1 MTDDRSQSWSSLTS
15 TDRVTL
21 AAAPHRCC
29 SYGTHPSRT
38 TRGHGALPPH
48 HDGTQPRSTP
58 PLAPLGPP
66 PRLAPQ
72 RHDRSTSPCRA
83 RWPHRRP
90 GRRHPPPRG
99 HPRFPQ
105 SRPPRLPPPPPLASA
120 QHATAACVATATRC
134 TRRVGRGELRRR
146 TRGGTPPP
154 AVAARAP
161 RVPPLLAGALPPPLR
176 FRPPSSLHQRDHACV
191 RATTCGTSNPRRP
204 PRPSLAT
211 HARSSRARGPIRP
224 SRERRG
230 PPRGAQG
237 RRRRAQ
243 SRRPPPP
250 PTFAVLLSPGSTSSG
265 FKA

>member
-1 MTDDRSQSWSSLTS
+1 MTDDRSQSWSSLMS
-15 TDRVTL
+15 TDRMTL

-58 PLAPLGPP
+58 PLAPLSPP

-105 SRPPRLPPPPPLASA
+105 SRPSRLPPPPPFGERPAR
-120 QHATAACVATATRC
+120 H
-134 TRRVGRGELRRR
+134 RRVRRHSDPLHASR
-146 TRGGTPPP
+146 RSGGI
-154 AVAARAP
+154 AAA
-161 RVPPLLAGALPPPLR
+161 
-176 FRPPSSLHQRDHACV
+176 H
-191 RATTCGTSNPRRP
+191 
-204 PRPSLAT
+204 
-211 HARSSRARGPIRP
+211 
-224 SRERRG
+224 
-230 PPRGAQG
+230 PRGDPAA
-237 RRRRAQ
+237 RRRRPCAAGAAAAG
-243 SRRPPPP
+243 RRSSTPAAFP
-250 PTFAVLLSPGSTSSG
+250 SPVVCTS
-265 FKA
+265 A